1 MKKQM
6 LAIFAVALGVT
17 AVSGQK
23 ISEKNVPA
31 TIKKEFQAKFPAA
44 TNAKWE
50 MENKTTYEVV
60 FKLNNEEVSANYS
73 KEGKWLETEK
83 EIKASKLPKAVAD
96 AISKKYPNCKMSEI
110 AEVES
115 AEHGK
120 VYDVELTYSKKKYTL
135 ILKSSGE
142 VVKSEEMKAKKE
154 ND

>member
-1 MKKQM
+1 MKKQIV
-6 LAIFAVALGVT
+6 AISVIALCVATAFA
-17 AVSGQK
+17 QK
-23 ISEKNVPA
+23 VSEKNVPEN
-31 TIKKEFQAKFPAA
+31 IKKEFQTKFPSA
-44 TNAKWE
+44 TDVKWE

-60 FKLNNEEVSANYS
+60 FKLNKEEVSANYS

-83 EIKASKLPKAVAD
+83 EIKAAMLPKAVAD

-120 VYDVELTYSKKKYTL
+120 VYDVELAYNKKKYTL
-135 ILKSSGE
+135 ILKPSGE
-142 VVKSEEMKAKKE
+142 MVKAEEMKAKKE